1 MTSSLTKG
9 GPARL
14 SNTLHGP
21 CPDLIHLDD
30 GDPKYAID
38 FRRLYAT
45 LLQRWLEVPPRDV
58 LDTAFETMPVLH
70 G

>member
-1 MTSSLTKG
+1 MTSSLRKG
-9 GPARL
+9 GPARR

-21 CPDLIHLDD
+21 YPDLTHLDD

-45 LLQRWLEVPPRDV
+45 LLERRLEIPSRDV